1 MKANMNKDEPDT
13 VDECRTWLD
22 GLSDEDLMF
31 VKRFVLASG
40 SLKGLA
46 AAYGV
51 SYPTVRLRVDRL
63 IAKVKILDDRDVDS
77 GFERTL
83 RLLYA
88 EGSMDLVA
96 LKRLRAAHAND
107 MERDDE

>member
-1 MKANMNKDEPDT
+1 MDKEEPQP
-13 VDECRTWLD
+13 VNESRTWLD

-88 EGSMDLVA
+88 EGRMDLAA
-96 LKRLRAAHAND
+96 LKRLRAAYAND
-107 MERDDE
+107 KERDDE